1 MVKLSKGGAYLIN
14 GTEIIEDSQTALA
27 QVAAKTGSNI
37 TSEEAAKPYA
47 YLKRYVIRPLV
58 KSYGDSSTVTR
69 SPGKILM

>member
-37 TSEEAAKPYA
+37 TSEVAAKNTIA
-47 YLKRYVIRPLV
+47 YGILK
-58 KSYGDSSTVTR
+58 SHNTSDN
-69 SPGKILM
+69 MD

>member
-37 TSEEAAKPYA
+37 TSEEAAKIQLPMEF
-47 YLKRYVIRPLV
+47 LNHIIHQIIWTSLR
-58 KSYGDSSTVTR
+58 
-69 SPGKILM
+69 

>member
-37 TSEEAAKPYA
+37 TSEEAAKNTIEIGRA
-47 YLKRYVIRPLV
+47 HV
-58 KSYGDSSTVTR
+58 
-69 SPGKILM
+69 

>member
-37 TSEEAAKPYA
+37 TSEEAALPMEF
-47 YLKRYVIRPLV
+47 LNHIIPQIIWTSLR
-58 KSYGDSSTVTR
+58 
-69 SPGKILM
+69 